1 MARPSTP
8 GTDICDTQPM
18 LDVEEARRRLLDA
31 MTPFTAAE
39 TVPLAEALNR
49 VLARDL
55 QAPFN
60 VPPHDNAAMDGYA
73 LCSDDQ
79 PNSGSRRLAVIATV
93 LAGAPYP
100 GTVGKGQCVRIMT
113 GGVLPR
119 GCDTVVAQEQV
130 QREAGY
136 IVIGGGHRRSQ
147 YLRRAGEDLAAGQ
160 TALAAGKRLTP
171 ADLGLAASLGLA
183 QLNVA
188 RRPRVAFFSTGDE
201 LLSADESPAAGKL
214 YDSNRP
220 ALHGL
225 LSNSGAE
232 PRDLGI
238 VPDRREALQA
248 ALLAAAADADAVI
261 TTGGASVGDA
271 DFVRDILGQSGEL
284 HFWRVGI
291 KPGRPFTFGRIG
303 GAWFFGLP
311 GNPVSAMVTY
321 YQFVQPALRRL
332 MGQRPRTPPRFRVP
346 CVTPISKTPGRMEF
360 QRGVLERAGDV
371 TVVRAVAGQGS
382 HILRSMSE
390 ADCFIV
396 LPADCGDLPAGS
408 PVDVEPFSEL

>member
-1 MARPSTP
+1 
-8 GTDICDTQPM
+8 M

-31 MTPFTAAE
+31 LTPLAAAE
-39 TVPLAEALNR
+39 TVPLFEALNR
-49 VLARDL
+49 ILAHDL

-60 VPPHDNAAMDGYA
+60 VPPYDNAAMDGYA
-73 LCSDDQ
+73 LRSDDL
-79 PNSGSRRLAVIATV
+79 PDSGTRRLEVIATV
-93 LAGAPYP
+93 PAGKPYP
-100 GTVGKGQCVRIMT
+100 GTVESGQCARIMT
-113 GGVLPR
+113 GGALPR

-130 QREAGY
+130 QREEGFV
-136 IVIGGGHRRSQ
+136 VIGHGHRRSQ
-147 YLRRAGEDLAAGQ
+147 FVRRAGEDLAAGR
-160 TALAAGKRLTP
+160 TAIAAGKRLTP
-171 ADLGLAASLGLA
+171 ADLGLAASLGVA
-183 QLNVA
+183 QFRVA

-201 LLSADESPAAGKL
+201 LLRPDEPPAAGKL

-220 ALHGL
+220 VLHGL
-225 LSNSGAE
+225 LINSGVT
-232 PRDLGI
+232 PKDLGI
-238 VPDRREALQA
+238 VPDRREALLE

-332 MGQRPRTPPRFRVP
+332 MNQRPRTPPRFKVR
-346 CVTPISKTPGRMEF
+346 CVTPIGKAPGRTEF
-360 QRGVLERAGDV
+360 QRGVMERDGGV
-371 TVVRAVAGQGS
+371 TVVRALSGQGS

-408 PVDVEPFSEL
+408 LVDVEPFSEL